1 MVRLIVIALV
11 FHATA
16 LFGQE
21 AEIPKAPGAEA
32 LNMQE
37 AERLNTLL
45 DRSRGTFDFQ
55 GKRAAFITSSA
66 GNRILAKADYFGDG
80 QADSISY
87 NQAPQISMVE
97 LTRDE
102 KNRSGGYDV
111 LVLCYVKVF
120 TDRQKRRIIERL
132 SEGSQSEG
140 FME

>member
-1 MVRLIVIALV
+1 MVRLIAIALF

-21 AEIPKAPGAEA
+21 AETPKSTGVETLTP
-32 LNMQE
+32 QE
-37 AERLNTLL
+37 AQRLNTLL
-45 DRSRGTFDFQ
+45 DRSRGTFDFH

-66 GNRILAKADYFGDG
+66 GNRILSKADYFRDG
-80 QADSISY
+80 TSDSLADD
-87 NQAPQISMVE
+87 QVPQISIVE

-132 SEGSQSEG
+132 SKEG
-140 FME
+140 